1 MNYLKLVL
9 SYLFIYQKKKNNQ
22 GNTFED
28 ENEDYVI
35 CKVFAKHCD
44 RKFIVEQKAFCGL
57 EDLDL

>member
-9 SYLFIYQKKKNNQ
+9 SYLFICQKKNNQ
-22 GNTFED
+22 GDTFED

-35 CKVFAKHCD
+35 CKAFAKRCD
-44 RKFIVEQKAFCGL
+44 RKFIEEQKAFYGL